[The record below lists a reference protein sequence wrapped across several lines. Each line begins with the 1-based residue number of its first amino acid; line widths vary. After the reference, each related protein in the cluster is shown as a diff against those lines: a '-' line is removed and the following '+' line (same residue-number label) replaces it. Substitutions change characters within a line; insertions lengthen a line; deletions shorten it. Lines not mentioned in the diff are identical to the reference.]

1 MGLDTFI
8 FLLFLGGVAVIQ
20 SCLPSGRGRV
30 GLLLCASLAFYAL
43 SSVSYLL
50 LLLVLCGINYGSLL
64 KLKATSDERVRTW
77 VFAGTVMANLA
88 VLVAFKYAAGPLG
101 QLSAHLGWPGLG
113 GGAMR
118 IAVPLGLSYV
128 TFQMLACVTDAYRR
142 SWQPN
147 EGFARFTLFGFFFPQ
162 ISSGPIPRAGGLLPQ
177 LDMGGRPTAEDRLAG
192 LRMIAYG
199 FFKKFVVASRL
210 SEYVDTIFTNPPA
223 GNSMPV
229 VMAACFNALQLYADF
244 SGYVDIAIGS
254 ARFLGIRLDPNF
266 DRPYASTS
274 VTEFWRRWHMTLSFW
289 LRDYLYMPLVIRLRT
304 LGKLGIALALIGTFA
319 ICGIWHG
326 ATWPF
331 LLFGVAQ
338 GVALTGEFLTKS
350 WRTKKL
356 KRAPRQLI
364 AWAGSFYTLGF
375 FVLGQ
380 VMFRS
385 TNVSQAGTVYNRLL
399 HVRLSGGLGD
409 FLGTR
414 PYLFAFNC
422 LAIATWIIIAYL
434 YRRTSDRSTPWFVGL
449 CASLILFLGCL
460 GSAHFI
466 YAAF

>member
-1 MGLDTFI
+1 MGLDSSI
-8 FLLFLGGVAVIQ
+8 FLLFLGCVAVIQ
-20 SCLPSGRGRV
+20 SRLPERGRV
-30 GLLLCASLAFYAL
+30 AVLLCASLGFYAL
-43 SSVSYLL
+43 FSVSYLA
-50 LLLVLCGINYGSLL
+50 LLLVLCGINYCSLL
-64 KLKATSDERVRTW
+64 KLKGSTDQRLRTW
-77 VFAGTVMANLA
+77 VFAGTVAANLA
-88 VLVAFKYAAGPLG
+88 VLFAFKYASGLLG
-101 QLSAHLGWPGLG
+101 AASARLGWQSQG
-113 GGAMR
+113 GEAVR

-128 TFQMLACVTDAYRR
+128 TFQMLACVTDAYRQT
-142 SWQPN
+142 WQIN

-162 ISSGPIPRAGGLLPQ
+162 ISSGPIPRAAGLLPQ
-177 LDMGGRPTAEDRLAG
+177 LDCGGRPTAEDRLAG
-192 LRMIAYG
+192 LRWIAYG

-210 SEYVDTIFTNPPA
+210 AEYVDAIFKDPPA
-223 GNSMPV
+223 GNSMPA

-274 VTEFWRRWHMTLSFW
+274 VTEFWRRWHMTLATW
-289 LRDYLYMPLVIRLRT
+289 LKDYLYMPLVLRIRS
-304 LGKLGIALALIGTFA
+304 LGKLGIVLAMIGTFA

-326 ATWPF
+326 ATWTF

-338 GVALTGEFLTKS
+338 GVALAAELLTKS

-356 KRAPRQLI
+356 KRAPKQMI

-375 FVLGQ
+375 FVLSQ
-380 VMFRS
+380 VIFRS
-385 TNVSQAGTVYNRLL
+385 ADLSQAGKVFSRLL
-399 HVRLSGGLGD
+399 HPRLSGGLND

-414 PYLFAFNC
+414 PYLFALNC
-422 LAIATWIIIAYL
+422 AAIAAWLAVAYI
-434 YRRTSDRSTPWFVGL
+434 YRRTSDRSTPWFVAL